1 MNHKLSWAVFVLTL
15 LSVILFV
22 ALTAPRLP
30 ALVASHF
37 DAAGVPTAF
46 VARGI
51 YLRFVLL
58 IGVGL
63 PIVLVALLAWV
74 YSRARDMKLPNK
86 DYWLAPERIAATRA
100 LLVSQ
105 AVWFGTLLAAIVC
118 YVHWLEL
125 DAHRSAPPQLSNP
138 LFGAG
143 LMTFLVIAM
152 AWSIAILM
160 AFRRPRPPRIR
171 VEPPLE

>member
-1 MNHKLSWAVFVLTL
+1 MNPKLSWAVFALML
-15 LSVILFV
+15 AFVILFV
-22 ALTAPRLP
+22 TFSTPRLP

-58 IGVGL
+58 AGVVL
-63 PIVLVALLAWV
+63 PVMLVALLAWV
-74 YSRARDMKLPNK
+74 YSRAQNMKLPNK

-100 LLVSQ
+100 LLVAQ
-105 AVWFGTLLAAIVC
+105 AVWFGSLLAAIVC

-143 LMTFLVIAM
+143 LVTFLVIAV

-160 AFRRPRPPRIR
+160 AFRRPRPPQIR

>member
-1 MNHKLSWAVFVLTL
+1 MNQKLSWAVFVSMLVF
-15 LSVILFV
+15 VILFV
-22 ALTAPRLP
+22 TLTTPRLP

-46 VARGI
+46 IARRI
-51 YLRFVLL
+51 YLGFVLL
-58 IGVGL
+58 IGAAL
-63 PIVLVALLAWV
+63 PAVLVALLAWV
-74 YSRARDMKLPNK
+74 YSRAQDLKLPNK

-100 LLVSQ
+100 LLVAQ

-143 LMTFLVIAM
+143 LVTFLVIAV

-160 AFRRPRPPRIR
+160 AFRRPRQPQVR